1 MLIKKPDGFKP
12 SEITPE
18 AVYLQR
24 RAFIRGAGLG
34 LGAMLL
40 PGMGMAAIDANVP
53 VRDITRYTGARQ
65 ASTLVPDWLHKKVSQ
80 AQPSRHLAQ
89 EAVTS
94 WDIVTTYNN
103 YYEFG
108 TDKGDPAENASDFR
122 TESA

>member
-94 WDIVTTYNN
+94 SFHRLAKAWKAQFVAIYVSLAL
-103 YYEFG
+103 F
-108 TDKGDPAENASDFR
+108 A
-122 TESA
+122 